1 MAKVTRTVTELTD
14 DIDGGD
20 AEETV
25 SFALDGTGYEID
37 LNAKNAALLRDA
49 IAPFVGHARKGT
61 RSAAGRRAAPG
72 RRATASPTQN
82 VSEVR
87 NWAKD
92 NGYAVSERGRISS
105 EVLTAF
111 EAAH

>member
-20 AEETV
+20 ADETV
-25 SFALDGTGYEID
+25 SFALDGTAYEID
-37 LNAKNAALLRDA
+37 LNEENAAALRDA
-49 IAPFVGHARKGT
+49 IAPFLGHARKGT
-61 RSAAGRRAAPG
+61 RAPGRRQAPG
-72 RRATASPTQN
+72 RRAGSPTQN

-87 NWAKD
+87 TWAKD

-105 EVLTAF
+105 EVLAAY

>member
-20 AEETV
+20 AVETV
-25 SFALDGTGYEID
+25 SFALDGTAYEID
-37 LNAKNAALLRDA
+37 LNAENAAELRDT
-49 IAPFVGHARKGT
+49 IGRFIGHARRGS
-61 RSAAGRRAAPG
+61 RAPG
-72 RRATASPTQN
+72 RRAVAGRRTAASAGQN
-82 VSEVR
+82 VSEIR
-87 NWAKD
+87 TWAKG

-105 EVLTAF
+105 EVLTAY